1 MREWFGHAR
10 ITDGSLCGT
19 EAVDCLS
26 YASDT
31 MIGSPERRCTPPLA
45 DLQRSGAIDDGMVCM
60 STRATTIAR
69 RTIPRRDRARLGVSP
84 PTIAGLSS

>member
-45 DLQRSGAIDDGMVCM
+45 DLQGSGVDLIRIPDEICPRS
-60 STRATTIAR
+60 
-69 RTIPRRDRARLGVSP
+69 DRNR
-84 PTIAGLSS
+84 